1 MMTDPIADFL
11 TRIRNGL
18 MMKHSGVITQSSNMT
33 RRLAHILKENGYID
47 DVAERSADGKRQ
59 LWLGLKYAEDG
70 TAVIEGI
77 KRVSKPGLRV
87 YSSSQE
93 LKAPRGGLG
102 IAIVSTSK
110 GVMTSRDARKLG
122 VGGEVLC
129 NVW

>member
-18 MMKHSGVITQSSNMT
+18 MMKHEGVVAPSSNMT
-33 RRLAHILKENGYID
+33 RRLAQILKDYGYIED
-47 DVAERSADGKRQ
+47 LAERTKDGRRQ
-59 LWLGLKYAEDG
+59 LWLGLKYAQDG
-70 TAVIEGI
+70 EAVIEGI
-77 KRVSKPGLRV
+77 KRVSRPGLRV
-87 YSSSQE
+87 YSGSKD
-93 LKAPRGGLG
+93 LRAPRGGLG

-110 GVMTSRDARKLG
+110 GVMTSREARKVG